1 MEKYKVILVDDE
13 IEAIQAMEHKMDW
26 DGLGFEVSGSATN
39 GVKALELVE
48 NIQPDVVITDIKMP
62 YMNGLELAQK
72 LNNDY
77 PNIHIIIFT
86 GFDEFEYAKE
96 AVHLEIEE
104 YMLKPVNA
112 VELSDCMERLKETLN
127 REREEKLNVKKLQNY
142 FQDALPVLRTNFF
155 VSLIEGR
162 VNETEYEIFICLSD
176 STGGTLLLQRGI
188 SYFRAPCAGRNES
201 IVVIHVCRA

>member
-1 MEKYKVILVDDE
+1 M
-13 IEAIQAMEHKMDW
+13 
-26 DGLGFEVSGSATN
+26 
-39 GVKALELVE
+39 KALELVE

-162 VNETEYEIFICLSD
+162 
-176 STGGTLLLQRGI
+176 
-188 SYFRAPCAGRNES
+188 APCAGRNES

>member
-1 MEKYKVILVDDE
+1 
-13 IEAIQAMEHKMDW
+13 
-26 DGLGFEVSGSATN
+26 
-39 GVKALELVE
+39 
-48 NIQPDVVITDIKMP
+48 
-62 YMNGLELAQK
+62 MNGLELAAK

-155 VSLIEGR
+155 VSL
-162 VNETEYEIFICLSD
+162 LK
-176 STGGTLLLQRGI
+176 
-188 SYFRAPCAGRNES
+188 AGK
-201 IVVIHVCRA
+201 

>member
-1 MEKYKVILVDDE
+1 MLKEERHMEKYKVILVDDE

-142 FQDALPVLRTNFF
+142 FQDALPVLRTNFCF
-155 VSLIEGR
+155 V
-162 VNETEYEIFICLSD
+162 N
-176 STGGTLLLQRGI
+176 
-188 SYFRAPCAGRNES
+188 
-201 IVVIHVCRA
+201 